1 MRNSNV
7 TGACVSQNAHSDM
20 LQRVWAEMDY
30 RLEVHSATKDGDI
43 GHL

>member
-7 TGACVSQNAHSDM
+7 TGACVSQNAHADM
-20 LQRVWAEMDY
+20 LQRVWAEIDY
-30 RLEVHSATKDGDI
+30 RLQVYSVTKGGDI